1 MNNIGNVLGPMD
13 GDGDGQT
20 KNIDF
25 EAVRKR
31 WQYNLQVKCREA
43 RDRALE
49 KQIEK
54 QAQHRDQQLQH
65 GGEPGQHYNYYQ
77 GQNQGM
83 MQGNYP
89 PQGPQPG
96 MNGPG

>member
-13 GDGDGQT
+13 GDGDGQA

-54 QAQHRDQQLQH
+54 QA
-65 GGEPGQHYNYYQ
+65 
-77 GQNQGM
+77 
-83 MQGNYP
+83 
-89 PQGPQPG
+89 
-96 MNGPG
+96 

>member
-54 QAQHRDQQLQH
+54 QA
-65 GGEPGQHYNYYQ
+65 
-77 GQNQGM
+77 
-83 MQGNYP
+83 
-89 PQGPQPG
+89 
-96 MNGPG
+96 